1 MHAILHEIGSTIHN
15 TSSCTERAESLAT
28 GTQLFLLQI
37 QMEAEHKVETPHAKQ
52 TRTRRI

>member
-1 MHAILHEIGSTIHN
+1 MHAILHEIGSTIITLPVARKELSHLQLGL
-15 TSSCTERAESLAT
+15 SSFCCK
-28 GTQLFLLQI
+28 